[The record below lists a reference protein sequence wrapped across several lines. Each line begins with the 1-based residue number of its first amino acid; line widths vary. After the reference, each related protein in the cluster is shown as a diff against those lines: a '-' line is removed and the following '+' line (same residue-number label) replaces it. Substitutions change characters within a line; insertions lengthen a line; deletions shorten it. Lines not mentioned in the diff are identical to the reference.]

1 MKKLLFLLSFSAI
14 LLSGKENVFVLENGR
29 VFHAENSV
37 FKAGVFEGT
46 PKNRGTALVYPVKKG
61 AFPQNISLLKVYGNG
76 FDEKDLSLSLRGK
89 TRVTVQQAKKEKDG
103 SFIFSFAALP
113 EELTQ
118 IRIYFNTVNR
128 FSGKKVKLEFK
139 KIQLETPAFFRP
151 DKTVKRQRMFD
162 ETVIFPRIQS
172 KYDLIKNYL
181 SSYSAGTGTFVDRP
195 LFFNRELADD
205 PLPEYDKQNSTKSFQ
220 KQLET
225 AKMFVNGLGI
235 FYSRRAIR
243 YMNPIRAAEKG
254 KLFNSVFMEATPPGL
269 ARHKMMFPAIDQTL
283 ASPAVFK
290 HRGALVISSYHGE
303 VFKPEKWKKV
313 LAPYR
318 KRYGKKVLF
327 TVEMRGT
334 GYSMNAHYRKTKGRP
349 SPAFTENVKK
359 KIRAYLDV
367 ADGVNFSASN
377 HLIDKRKGFP
387 ENVLSIAAYENYI
400 IPVFVSILAEKKY
413 DGKKILGLSAHKGY
427 TQTRHTASNV
437 DDEGTGSMRKSLAA
451 ALRANCD
458 FIIMPEWNEINENTH
473 VEPLVSNALTG
484 VRVVNALRG
493 KATADVEKRFP
504 NLILSFRQTN
514 DLAAPVPIELLGLPD
529 KNSPESIVKLHL
541 YSLDG
546 KRVKSF
552 PEAVFSHK
560 KVEEKFFLEPAGNF
574 ARHRCLIPELEIV
587 WGAKKMKI
595 RRGLPHIRL
604 FSAPN
609 VNNTYVKIPLRD
621 LPDPGKIAAELTFEK
636 DKIRA
641 KGKAFSLDN
650 IMSVELLGNEN
661 VLAALDPRKEYVPPH
676 GMVLLRWMRSTP
688 VVSEFGN
695 DVLKLRAFKGKIQL
709 STPHIFSL
717 TGMKLKQLSPYEIS
731 GKIGGGCCIREFFF
745 FAEPE
750 AELEFTVKKTSVRF
764 KVRDILANG
773 FARYALTHGIT
784 QTVEHC
790 TEQIEMPYPIK
801 KQMVDFD
808 FTAPLRADKNT
819 VYTLRIVTE
828 KGRVYRSLPV
838 MRKNA
843 SAKMCQLPVWDLLED
858 KRKVLSVPENM
869 LRNAVFDFDP
879 RYGDVLPVVSG
890 IRSEYAMSG
899 GFDYRSHS
907 AKGWNVLHR
916 PQWEK
921 ENGKWLLKFQK
932 GSGLLLC
939 QPLFSRSAFDIE
951 LTISCD
957 DTKKQ
962 TILDVLG
969 GKLPVKVENGKLHG
983 EITTSCGRKKWQ
995 SAATLEKGRFY
1006 DLRLVYDLAELVV
1019 FLDGRKIASVSATGG
1034 FTDGWIL
1041 CIGGVPEKLP
1051 RAVSNV
1057 LQKTARSG
1065 NTPNSGF
1072 RFRGRLKSLRISNY
1086 PVENK

>member
-14 LLSGKENVFVLENGR
+14 LLSGKEDVFVLENGR

-61 AFPQNISLLKVYGNG
+61 AFPQNVSLLKVYGNG

-89 TRVTVQQAKKEKDG
+89 TRVTVQQAKKEKNG
-103 SFIFSFAALP
+103 SFVFSFAALP

-118 IRIYFNTVNR
+118 IRIYFNTANR

-195 LFFNRELADD
+195 LFFNRELADT

-225 AKMFVNGLGI
+225 AKMFVDGLGI
-235 FYSRRAIR
+235 FYSRRPIR
-243 YMNPIRAAEKG
+243 YMNPIRAAEKAG
-254 KLFNSVFMEATPPGL
+254 LNNSVFMEATPPGL

-290 HRGALVISSYHGE
+290 HRGSLVISSYHGE
-303 VFKPEKWKKV
+303 VFKPEKWQKV

-327 TVEMRGT
+327 TVELRGT
-334 GYSMNAHYRKTKGRP
+334 GYSMNAHYRKTNGRP
-349 SPAFTENVKK
+349 SLAFTENVKK

-400 IPVFVSILAEKKY
+400 IPVFVSVLAEKKY

-451 ALRANCD
+451 ALKANCD

-473 VEPLVSNALTG
+473 VEPLVSNALTNI
-484 VRVVNALRG
+484 RVVNALRG

-529 KNSPESIVKLHL
+529 KDSPESKVKLHL

-546 KRVKSF
+546 KQVKSF
-552 PEAVFSHK
+552 PEITFSHK
-560 KVEEKFFLEPAGNF
+560 KTEEKFFLEPAGNF

-621 LPDPGKIAAELTFEK
+621 LPDPEKIAVELTFEK

-641 KGKAFSLDN
+641 KGKAFSLDK

-661 VLAALDPRKEYVPPH
+661 VLAALDPRREYVPPR

-688 VVSEFGN
+688 VVSDFGN
-695 DVLKLRAFKGKIQL
+695 DILKLRSSDGRIQL
-709 STPHIFSL
+709 RTPHIFSL
-717 TGMKLKQLSPYEIS
+717 TGMKLEQISPYMIS
-731 GKIGGGCCIREFFF
+731 GRIGGGCCIREFFF
-745 FAEPE
+745 FAKPS
-750 AELEFTVKKTSVRF
+750 AELEFIVNKTSV
-764 KVRDILANG
+764 KVKVGDILANG
-773 FARYALTHGIT
+773 FARFALTHGVT

-790 TEQIEMPYPIK
+790 TEQIEMPYSIK
-801 KQMVDFD
+801 KQHVDFD

-819 VYTLRIVTE
+819 VYTLRIVTK

-838 MRKNA
+838 MRESP
-843 SAKMCQLPVWDLLED
+843 SAKMCQLPVWDLLENQ
-858 KRKVLSVPENM
+858 RKFLSVPENM

-879 RYGDVLPVVSG
+879 RYGDVLPTVSK

-907 AKGWNVLHR
+907 AKGWNVLHKA
-916 PQWEK
+916 QWKK
-921 ENGKWLLKFQK
+921 ENGKWLLKFQN

-951 LTISCD
+951 LTVSVD
-957 DTKKQ
+957 DTKGQ

-969 GKLPVKVENGKLHG
+969 GKLPVKVENGKLYG
-983 EITTSCGRKKWQ
+983 EITTSCGKKKWQ
-995 SAATLEKGRFY
+995 SSATIEKGRFY
-1006 DLRLVYDLAELVV
+1006 NLRLVYDLAELVV
-1019 FLDGRKIASVSATGG
+1019 FLDGKKIASVSATGV

-1041 CIGGVPEKLP
+1041 CIGGAPVKLP

-1065 NTPNSGF
+1065 NKPNPGF